1 MSEANNQDQQVQEP
15 DYLNMSDDEIR
26 NMTGPVPSAASANA
40 EEEDK
45 DDDQENADNGGA
57 QDNQSASDSNDNQSN
72 DDDENAEND
81 DDEAAGKPAE
91 EESGDGEDAN
101 KDGQQANQADTPNAG
116 DAADGQK
123 DSEKADEKKPE
134 DESTIDFKSEYERLL
149 TPFKANG
156 RDIKV
161 NNVDE
166 AITLMQMGANYNKKM
181 AALKPNL
188 KLMKLLEKS
197 GLLSEEKISFLIDLN
212 RKDPAAIN
220 KLVNDSG
227 IDPMDLTAD
236 KASAYKQTA
245 YTVDDREI
253 ELDTVLDELQDSPSY
268 NRTLEIVGTKWDAA
282 SKQVVAGNP
291 AIMRVINDHV
301 SSGIYDRIQKEID
314 NERMFG
320 RLIGLSD
327 IEAYRQVGDAL
338 HAKGAFNSLV
348 QGSSQP
354 KQQTPPAQKVVV
366 QPKPKQDDDDK
377 RKDKKRAASST
388 KSVVSNSQLDFNPLS
403 MSDEEFA
410 KHVNKQFL

>member
-1 MSEANNQDQQVQEP
+1 MSEGQKVQEP
-15 DYLNMSDDEIR
+15 DYLSMSDEEIR
-26 NMTGPVPSAASANA
+26 NMTGPVVTGSTNLDDEELPDPSD
-40 EEEDK
+40 EDDEQK
-45 DDDQENADNGGA
+45 PEDGA
-57 QDNQSASDSNDNQSN
+57 QDNQG
-72 DDDENAEND
+72 DEDPEDKSQDEDPEGED
-81 DDEAAGKPAE
+81 DDEAAEGADQATDGKAQSADDAEGEDKDEQKQDQKPA
-91 EESGDGEDAN
+91 DG
-101 KDGQQANQADTPNAG
+101 
-116 DAADGQK
+116 
-123 DSEKADEKKPE
+123 KADSTKAEDKKPE
-134 DESTIDFKSEYERLL
+134 EGSTIDFKSEYERLL
-149 TPFKANG
+149 APFKANG
-156 RDIKV
+156 RDIQV
-161 NNVDE
+161 NSVDE

-197 GLLSEEKISFLIDLN
+197 GLLNEEKISFLIDVS

-220 KLVNDSG
+220 KLVSDSG
-227 IDPMDLTAD
+227 IDPMDLSAD

-253 ELDTVLDELQDSPSY
+253 ELDTVLEDLQGSPSY

-282 SKQVVAGNP
+282 SKQVIAGNP

-301 SSGIYDRIQKEID
+301 TSGIYDRIQQEID

-348 QGSSQP
+348 QGSSQ
-354 KQQTPPAQKVVV
+354 KQQQTPPQQKVVV
-366 QPKPKQDDDDK
+366 QPKPKQEDDDK

-388 KSVVSNSQLDFNPLS
+388 KSVVSGSNLPADFNPLS
-403 MSDEEFA
+403 MSDEEFS
-410 KHVNKQFL
+410 KLVNKQFL